1 MDGND
6 TLGDCTIAVGEL
18 AKREGIDRRS
28 VRRLLRLAFLS
39 PRIAEA
45 IVEGRQPPEPD
56 RHQTDAANRSSA
68 AVERTAGIRHPLIT
82 HGNCDLGELRKR
94 QPA

>member
-28 VRRLLRLAFLS
+28 VRRLQRLAFLS

-45 IVEGRQPPEPD
+45 IVEGHQPPDLTVIKLTRRIDLRPLW
-56 RHQTDAANRSSA
+56 SA
-68 AVERTAGIRHPLIT
+68 QEQALGIR
-82 HGNCDLGELRKR
+82 
-94 QPA
+94 